1 MTLSKTLPVVLGRL
15 FAALLLTDQ
24 LLPVASAASGE
35 GPANSKTVTLQVQ
48 GMTCGGCA
56 AMIEGAL
63 SKIKGVQTARV
74 SLKEELAVVQ
84 FDPAQVDEKELVAA
98 VEKAG
103 YKAGVVSDAHGNTAA
118 QAAHHETSSSVQARQ
133 PAGPEMV
140 PAKRLTF
147 YQVDLVCRAA
157 PKIGCGGRAKPVLH
171 ALLAEPRVEGAWL
184 NEAGTR
190 LAIGWKDARR
200 AMGAEELD
208 KALEERGLKAHEVT
222 GEDRAKLFAALRSGW
237 YDVDSLD
244 ELSHQEAGII
254 ARRLV
259 KRLAARTELTASR
272 QAELRTAIEQA
283 FRARFEKKLKDDG
296 DERVLS
302 ATKSY
307 LNPSELARF
316 REVLSLGY
324 RPLEGEE

>member
-1 MTLSKTLPVVLGRL
+1 MTSSKTLPVVLGRL
-15 FAALLLTDQ
+15 FAALLLTGQ
-24 LLPVASAASGE
+24 LLPEASAASSE
-35 GPANSKTVTLQVQ
+35 GPANPKTVTLQVQ
-48 GMTCGGCA
+48 GMTCEGCA

-63 SKIKGVQTARV
+63 SKTKGVQTARV
-74 SLKEELAVVQ
+74 SFKGQRAGIQ
-84 FDPAQVDEKELVAA
+84 FDPAQVDEKELIAA

-103 YKAGVVSDAHGNTAA
+103 YKAGVASDAQGNTAA
-118 QAAHHETSSSVQARQ
+118 QAAHHEPSSPVQARQ
-133 PAGPEMV
+133 LAGPEMV
-140 PAKRLTF
+140 PAERMTF

-157 PKIGCGGRAKPVLH
+157 PKIGCGSRAKPVLR

-190 LAIGWKDARR
+190 LAIGWKDVRR
-200 AMGAEELD
+200 AMGAEELN
-208 KALEERGLKAHEVT
+208 KALEERGLKARQVT
-222 GEDRAKLFAALRSGW
+222 GKDRAKLLAAPRSGW
-237 YDVDSLD
+237 HDVDSLD
-244 ELSHQEAGII
+244 KLSHQEAGII

-272 QAELRTAIEQA
+272 QAELRAAIEQA

-296 DERVLS
+296 DERLLS
-302 ATKSY
+302 ATESH
-307 LNPSELARF
+307 LNRSELARF